1 MLIGDEKQLPAVVQ
15 QSEKES
21 AVSDEL
27 LRSAGLTSC
36 ALSLFERLLRLYG
49 YNPDG
54 TLNEQVCHM
63 LTHQGRMHTE
73 IAKFPS
79 HAFYEGLLEPVP
91 LPHQV
96 EQTEPA
102 DQAKDRFAHILI
114 GSRMS
119 FVSVPT
125 NPDDDT
131 PDKLNEEEAR
141 VIAALV
147 HQAYLLIGKEN
158 FEARSSVGV
167 IVPYRNQIA
176 TVRAAVA
183 KLDIPELQH
192 LTIDTVERYQ
202 GSQRD
207 YIIYGFTVKHKYQL
221 RFLTSTAYIDPHS
234 GHVIDRKLNVALTR
248 ARKRLVLVGN
258 APLLATDRTFKQLIN
273 FCKERNDYYE
283 EP

>member
-1 MLIGDEKQLPAVVQ
+1 
-15 QSEKES
+15 
-21 AVSDEL
+21 
-27 LRSAGLTSC
+27 
-36 ALSLFERLLRLYG
+36 
-49 YNPDG
+49 
-54 TLNEQVCHM
+54 
-63 LTHQGRMHTE
+63 
-73 IAKFPS
+73 
-79 HAFYEGLLEPVP
+79 
-91 LPHQV
+91 
-96 EQTEPA
+96 
-102 DQAKDRFAHILI
+102 
-114 GSRMS
+114 MS

-147 HQAYLLIGKEN
+147 HQAYLLIGKEH

-258 APLLATDRTFKQLIN
+258 APLLETDCTFKQLIN